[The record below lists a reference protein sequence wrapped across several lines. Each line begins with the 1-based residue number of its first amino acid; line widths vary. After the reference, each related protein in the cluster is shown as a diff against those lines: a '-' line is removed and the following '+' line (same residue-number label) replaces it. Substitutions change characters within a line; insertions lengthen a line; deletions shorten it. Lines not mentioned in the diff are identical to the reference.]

1 MQSPVCHFQMKAL
14 LPLCID
20 LSADVSINYVCEF
33 AKTSIHGPLCTVTN
47 IEGVLS
53 QVKCIYEHS

>member
-1 MQSPVCHFQMKAL
+1 MKAL

-53 QVKCIYEHS
+53 QVKYIYEHS